1 MIQKLRNLAA
11 DDRGTALIELA
22 LAVPIFAAALIGMV
36 DLSRAYSEKL
46 KLEQAAQRAIERVM
60 NRQTSSSSYNTLR
73 AEAMA
78 AAGVAA
84 ADVTIDFWLEC
95 NAVRQSNYD
104 SSCTSGQVYARYL
117 TVAVQTDFVPSFGTR
132 FFPGANND
140 GTFTI
145 SSEAGIRTQ

>member
-1 MIQKLRNLAA
+1 MIQKLRKLAA
-11 DDRGTALIELA
+11 NERGTALIELA
-22 LAVPIFAAALIGMV
+22 LAIPIFAAALIGMV

-46 KLEQAAQRAIERVM
+46 LLEQAAQRAIERVM
-60 NRQTSSSSYNTLR
+60 NRQTTSSSYNTL
-73 AEAMA
+73 ATEAMD

-84 ADVTIDFWLEC
+84 ADVTIDYWLEC
-95 NAVRQSNYD
+95 NGVRKLEYD
-104 SSCTSGQVYARYL
+104 SSCSPGQVYARYL
-117 TVAVQTDFVPSFGTR
+117 TVAVQKYFVPSFGTR

>member
-1 MIQKLRNLAA
+1 MIKKLRNLAA

-60 NRQTSSSSYNTLR
+60 NRQMVSPTFITLR

-78 AAGVAA
+78 AAGVPAE
-84 ADVTIDFWLEC
+84 DVTIDFWLEC
-95 NAVRQSNYD
+95 NNARQTDYD
-104 SSCTSGQVYARYL
+104 TSCGPGQVQARYL
-117 TVAVQTDFVPSFGTR
+117 TVAVQTDFVPSFGTK
-132 FFPGANND
+132 FFPGANSD
-140 GTFTI
+140 GSFTI

>member
-1 MIQKLRNLAA
+1 MIRKLRKLSA

-60 NRQTSSSSYNTLR
+60 NRQMVSTTFITLR

-78 AAGVAA
+78 AAGVPASA
-84 ADVTIDFWLEC
+84 VTIDFWLEC
-95 NAVRQSNYD
+95 NNARQADYD
-104 SSCTSGQVYARYL
+104 TSCGPGQVQARYL
-117 TVAVQTDFVPSFGTR
+117 NVAVQKDFVPSFGTK
-132 FFPGANND
+132 FLPGANAD

-145 SSEAGIRTQ
+145 SSDAGIRTQ